1 MTAKAEIY
9 KEIEREYEAIRSR
22 KAAELRYRKEIAEQ
36 TVPRLGD
43 ITRELSLLGV
53 QTAKLVLQKPED
65 VKEIAAILERKQKG
79 LMQERERL
87 LEQAGI
93 QPHFLEPEYECT
105 ACQDTGYVGN
115 ERCLCFKRK
124 IMDKMYDQSNVRD
137 IVRQENFDSFDLRLY
152 SDKADAKEGI
162 SPRENAQKILRRA
175 LAYTKNFDAG
185 GENLILY
192 GSTGLG
198 KTFVCNCIAK
208 ELLDS
213 GKMVLYLSAG
223 QLFRKLEELRFSKE
237 DENEREDWDRELLD
251 ADLLIIDDLGTEFS
265 TLFTATELF
274 RIINDRKLL
283 EKSVVISTNLSPE
296 EMTNLYS
303 DRITSR
309 FREYGSI
316 KFFGEDIR
324 VVKKRK

>member
-1 MTAKAEIY
+1 MTAKADIY
-9 KEIEREYEAIRSR
+9 KEIEREYEIVRNK

-36 TVPRLGD
+36 KVPRLGD
-43 ITRELSLLGV
+43 IARELSLLGV

-65 VKEIAAILERKQKG
+65 AKEIATALEQRQKG
-79 LMQERERL
+79 LLQERAEL

-93 QPHFLEPEYECT
+93 QSRFLEPEYEC
-105 ACQDTGYVGN
+105 AVCKDTGYVDGK
-115 ERCLCFKRK
+115 RCLCFKRK
-124 IMDKMYDQSNVRD
+124 LMDKMYDQSNIRD
-137 IVRQENFDSFDLRLY
+137 ILGQENFDSFDLRLY
-152 SDKADAKEGI
+152 SDKVSPKEGI

-175 LAYTKNFDAG
+175 LAFVERFNTG
-185 GENLILY
+185 EENLLLY

-208 ELLDS
+208 ELLDR
-213 GKMVLYLSAG
+213 GNMVLYLSAG

-237 DENEREDWDRELLD
+237 DEGEKEDWDRELLE

-265 TLFTATELF
+265 TLFTTTELF
-274 RIINDRKLL
+274 RIINDRKLM
-283 EKSVVISTNLSPE
+283 KKPVVISTNLTPE
-296 EMTNLYS
+296 EMTNQYS

-309 FREYGSI
+309 LREYGSI